1 MTKVTGSGEENSD
14 KEFRMADVHPGPTAN
29 SLYLLVKTR

>member
-14 KEFRMADVHPGPTAN
+14 EEFRMADLYPGPTAN
-29 SLYLLVKTR
+29 LLYLLVKSR